1 MAKKRTKNRMKSA
14 TQTAIYQSRDEVQ
27 GAIKEIGDKQRELLR
42 LSTEMNDELAAISER
57 YAPLLEAIKDALKPM
72 QKGVQMWCEVH
83 RNELTDNG
91 KCKTGSFITGEVQWR
106 IKPPSVRVRNAEA
119 VIEALEGF
127 GLHAFIRNRQ
137 EVNKEAVLAD
147 PEAVSAIEGISINSG
162 EEEFI
167 IKPFEQEIKS

>member
-1 MAKKRTKNRMKSA
+1 MTKKATRMKSA
-14 TQTAIYQSRDEVQ
+14 TQSAIYQSRDEVQ
-27 GAIKEIGDKQRELLR
+27 SAIKEIGDKQRELLR

-57 YAPLLEAIKDALKPM
+57 YAPALEAIKEELKPM

-91 KCKTGSFITGEVQWR
+91 KCKTGSFVTGEVQWR
-106 IKPPSVRVRNAEA
+106 IKPPSVSVRNADA
-119 VIEALEGF
+119 VIELLENF
-127 GLHAFIRNRQ
+127 GLHQFIRTKQ

-147 PEAVSAIEGISINSG
+147 PQAVSAIEGINIKSG

-167 IKPFEQEIKS
+167 IKPFEQEVK

>member
-1 MAKKRTKNRMKSA
+1 MAKQPTKNRMKSA

-27 GAIKEIGDKQRELLR
+27 SAIKEIGDKQRELLR

-167 IKPFEQEIKS
+167 IKPFEQEVR

>member
-1 MAKKRTKNRMKSA
+1 MAKQPTKNRMKSA

-27 GAIKEIGDKQRELLR
+27 SAIKEIGDKQRELLR

>member
-1 MAKKRTKNRMKSA
+1 MTKKTTRVKSA
-14 TQTAIYQSRDEVQ
+14 TQSAIYQSRDEVQ
-27 GAIKEIGDKQRELLR
+27 VAIKIIGDKQRELQR
-42 LSTEMNDELAAISER
+42 LATEMNDELAAISAS
-57 YAPLLEAIKDALKPM
+57 YAQHIDALKEDIKPM

-106 IKPPSVRVRNAEA
+106 VKPPSVSVRNADA
-119 VIEALEGF
+119 VIELLENF
-127 GLHAFIRNRQ
+127 GLHQFIRTKQ

-147 PEAVSAIEGISINSG
+147 PQAVSAIEGINIKSG

-167 IKPFEQEIKS
+167 IKPFEQEVK

>member
-1 MAKKRTKNRMKSA
+1 MARQPTKNRMKSA

>member
-1 MAKKRTKNRMKSA
+1 MAKQPTRNRMKSA

-27 GAIKEIGDKQRELLR
+27 SAIKEIGDKQRELLR

-57 YAPLLEAIKDALKPM
+57 YAPLVEEIKDQLKPM

-83 RNELTDNG
+83 RNDLTDNG
-91 KCKTGSFITGEVQWR
+91 KCKTGSFLTGEVQWR
-106 IKPPSVRVRNAEA
+106 IKPPSVSVRNAES
-119 VIEALEGF
+119 VIEVLENF
-127 GLHAFIRNRQ
+127 GLHEFIRTKQ
-137 EVNKEAVLAD
+137 EVNKEAVLAN
-147 PEAVSAIEGISINSG
+147 PQAVSKIEGINIRSG

>member
-1 MAKKRTKNRMKSA
+1 MAKQPTKTRMKSA
-14 TQTAIYQSRDEVQ
+14 TQSAIYQSRDEVQ
-27 GAIKEIGDKQRELLR
+27 SAIKEIGDKQRELLR

-57 YAPLLEAIKDALKPM
+57 YAPLLETIKDDLKPM

-106 IKPPSVRVRNAEA
+106 VKPPSVSVRNAES
-119 VIEALEGF
+119 VIELLENF
-127 GLHAFIRNRQ
+127 GLHQFIRTKR
-137 EVNKEAVLAD
+137 EVNKEAVLTD
-147 PEAVSAIEGISINSG
+147 PQAVAAIEGINIKSG

-167 IKPFEQEIKS
+167 IKPFEQEI

>member
-1 MAKKRTKNRMKSA
+1 MAKQPTKNLMKSA

-27 GAIKEIGDKQRELLR
+27 SAIKEIGDKQRELLR

>member
-1 MAKKRTKNRMKSA
+1 MAKKPTRNRMKSA

-27 GAIKEIGDKQRELLR
+27 SAIKEIGDKQRELLR

-57 YAPLLEAIKDALKPM
+57 YAPLLETIKDDLKPM

-167 IKPFEQEIKS
+167 IKPFEQEVC